1 MDTCENPLALGVF
14 CGFSAG
20 PSERYVHAATA
31 LGAGLAA
38 RGHRLVYGAGGAGL
52 MGAVA
57 RGAAGGGALILG
69 VIPEFLRAK
78 EMGDHLP
85 PQQIVLTKDLLERK
99 RVMID
104 RADAFVALPGGY
116 GTLDEV
122 LEVVSMAALGQ
133 DVGPLVLLDVDD
145 DWWPLLDYVERLGRR
160 GFVRDAGILRV
171 ARTPEQALDMVAEA
185 AAAHVPVSAGDHQ
198 HAQAAR

>member
-1 MDTCENPLALGVF
+1 
-14 CGFSAG
+14 
-20 PSERYVHAATA
+20 
-31 LGAGLAA
+31 
-38 RGHRLVYGAGGAGL
+38 

-57 RGAAGGGALILG
+57 RGAAEGGAPILG

-78 EMGDHLP
+78 EMNDHLP
-85 PQQIVLTKDLLERK
+85 PQQIVLTEDLLERK

-145 DWWPLLDYVERLGRR
+145 DWLPLLNYVERLEKR

-171 ARTPEQALDMVAEA
+171 ARTPEQALDMVAPASA
-185 AAAHVPVSAGDHQ
+185 AALALAGDPQ
-198 HAQAAR
+198 GKQAAS

>member
-1 MDTCENPLALGVF
+1 MDTSESSLALGVF
-14 CGFSAG
+14 CGFSTG
-20 PSERYVHAATA
+20 PSDRYVQAATV

-38 RGHRLVYGAGGAGL
+38 RGHRLVYGAGGSGL

-57 RGAAGGGALILG
+57 RGAAEGGAPILG
-69 VIPEFLRAK
+69 VLPEFLRAK
-78 EMGDHLP
+78 EMNDHLP
-85 PQQIVLTKDLLERK
+85 PQQIVLTEDLLERK

-145 DWWPLLDYVERLGRR
+145 DWLPLLNYVERLERR

-171 ARTPEQALDMVAEA
+171 ARTPEQALDMVAPA
-185 AAAHVPVSAGDHQ
+185 SAGALALAGDPQ
-198 HAQAAR
+198 GKQAAS

>member
-1 MDTCENPLALGVF
+1 MDISERPLSLGVF
-14 CGFSAG
+14 CGFASG
-20 PSERYVHAATA
+20 PSARYAEAATA

-38 RGHRLVYGAGGAGL
+38 RGHRLVYGAGGVGL

-57 RGAAGGGALILG
+57 RGASAGGAPILG

-78 EMGDHLP
+78 EMGDDLP
-85 PQQIVLTKDLLERK
+85 PQEIVLTDDLLERK

-104 RADAFVALPGGY
+104 RSDAFIALPGGY

-133 DVGPLVLLDVDD
+133 DVGPIVLLDVDD
-145 DWWPLLDYVERLGRR
+145 DWRSLIEYVEELGRR
-160 GFVRDAGILRV
+160 GFVRDASILRL
-171 ARTPEQALDMVAEA
+171 AATPEQALDMVAPAGALAGA
-185 AAAHVPVSAGDHQ
+185 APGGRVMS
-198 HAQAAR
+198 

>member
-1 MDTCENPLALGVF
+1 MDTSERPRSVGVF
-14 CGFSAG
+14 CGFSPG
-20 PSERYVHAATA
+20 PSARYAQVAAE

-38 RGHRLVYGAGGAGL
+38 RGHRLVYGAGGVGL

-57 RGAAGGGALILG
+57 RAAAKGGAPILG

-78 EMGDHLP
+78 EMGDNLP
-85 PQQIVLTKDLLERK
+85 PQEIVLTNDLLERK

-104 RADAFVALPGGY
+104 RSDAFIALPGGY

-133 DVGPLVLLDVDD
+133 HVGPIVLLDVDD
-145 DWWPLLDYVERLGRR
+145 DWRPLLDYVHGLGRR

-171 ARTPEQALDMVAEA
+171 ASTAEQALDMAAPARVLAGAGEA
-185 AAAHVPVSAGDHQ
+185 AT
-198 HAQAAR
+198 

>member
-1 MDTCENPLALGVF
+1 MDTSENSLSLGVF
-14 CGFSAG
+14 CGFAPG
-20 PSERYVHAATA
+20 PSARYAEVATE

-38 RGHRLVYGAGGAGL
+38 RGHRLVYGAGGLGL

-57 RGAAGGGALILG
+57 RGASAGGARILG

-78 EMGDHLP
+78 EMGDELP
-85 PQQIVLTKDLLERK
+85 PQEVVLTSDLLERK

-104 RADAFVALPGGY
+104 RSDAFVALPGGY

-133 DVGPLVLLDVDD
+133 DVGPIVLLDVDD
-145 DWWPLLDYVERLGRR
+145 DWRPLLDHVNRLHQR
-160 GFVRDAGILRV
+160 GFVRDASILRV
-171 ARTPEQALDMVAEA
+171 ARSPEEALDMVTPAGA
-185 AAAHVPVSAGDHQ
+185 LTGAVPVGL
-198 HAQAAR
+198 AAS